1 MSAEA
6 VWLDCTAISALLLSR
21 RQAEQAMLVGGLST
35 GLLCCLL
42 IRLSLAGFKNE
53 EPHCCYSVK
62 SVTFVLAALRHAGN
76 VHVSS

>member
-1 MSAEA
+1 
-6 VWLDCTAISALLLSR
+6 
-21 RQAEQAMLVGGLST
+21 MLAGGLSAELV
-35 GLLCCLL
+35 GCLL